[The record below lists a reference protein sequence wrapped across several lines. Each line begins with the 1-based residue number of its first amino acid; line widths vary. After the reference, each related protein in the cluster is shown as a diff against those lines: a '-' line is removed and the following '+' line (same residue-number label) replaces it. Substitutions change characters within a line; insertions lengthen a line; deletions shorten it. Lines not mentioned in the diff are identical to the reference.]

1 MNNKI
6 NRGFEVLPEYESQA
20 KNICNKLG
28 LDSFIP
34 QRATNGSAGYDLRAI
49 EDVIIPPGEVKLIG
63 TGLTA
68 YMQLDEELQIRSRSG
83 IAKQKITVINSP
95 GTIDSDYYGKHIMVM
110 LYNQTN
116 ESFLIESGERIGQGI
131 FSTYLTTDD
140 DNPVSESRT
149 GGFGSTGT
157 K

>member
-1 MNNKI
+1 MNNKL
-6 NRGFEVLPEYESQA
+6 NRGFEVLSEYESQA

-49 EDVIIPPGEVKLIG
+49 EDIIIPTGEVKLVG

-116 ESFLIESGERIGQGI
+116 ESFLIEAGERIGQGI